1 MGATKQQTYTQKQI
15 EYAKFFKA
23 LGHPARIAALENL
36 MKSTGYEAGFDELFD
51 NIDLTQSTKS
61 EHLKKLTE
69 IGILRTKLTYDG
81 RRSCLRY
88 RVHKEAIELMNN
100 FLNFIYED
108 VNWNFNNYQTN
119 EFYSAFHPAID
130 WPMVCRT

>member
-1 MGATKQQTYTQKQI
+1 MGATKLETYTQKQI

-36 MKSTGYEAGFDELFD
+36 MKSTTSEAGFDELFD
-51 NIDLTQSTKS
+51 NIDLAQSTKS

-69 IGILRTKLTYDG
+69 IGILQTKLVHDG
-81 RRSCLRY
+81 RRSYLRY
-88 RVHKEAIELMNN
+88 RIHKEAIELMNN
-100 FLNFIYED
+100 FLNFINED
-108 VNWNFNNYQTN
+108 IDWNSNNYSGN

-130 WPMVCRT
+130 WQMSYRT